1 MYFLGGRVD
10 AGVGVVDEGGV
21 DVVDV
26 VDVVDEGGEVD
37 KDVCVASW
45 SSLLLLSVL

>member
-10 AGVGVVDEGGV
+10 AGVGVVDEGG
-21 DVVDV
+21 VDV